1 MGREQTQITEI
12 NCILESNM
20 LLFICLFVFLF
31 HKNNSL
37 VSQIQNESPVL
48 ANGAAKAVYAVY
60 EAVTHDLLSS
70 DLRYLYIYLFWA
82 GVWASLLLYYCIWN
96 MIIHNLV
103 LINCYREQLD
113 TWNILARARNERRLF
128 SRIEWPKDPEIVST
142 CE

>member
-70 DLRYLYIYLFWA
+70 DLRYVYIYLFWA
-82 GVWASLLLYYCIWN
+82 GV
-96 MIIHNLV
+96 
-103 LINCYREQLD
+103 
-113 TWNILARARNERRLF
+113 
-128 SRIEWPKDPEIVST
+128 
-142 CE
+142 